1 MSYDFS
7 TLQDKDL
14 EELAQDILSKK
25 MNINFQSF
33 KMGADQGA
41 DLRYAPNNSEN
52 EIIVQ
57 VKHYLSSGLSKLKS
71 SLKKAE
77 LSKVKKL
84 NPKRYILVTSLPL
97 SSKNKEDIINILNPY
112 ILSSGDILGKEDLNY
127 FLRANPEIVKVHFKL
142 WLSSTAVLKRIL
154 KNGVHGRS
162 EFIDSKIK
170 ERIKIFVP
178 NQTHGLSV
186 EILNNKHFILITGAP
201 GIGKTTLADMLT
213 YQLLAE
219 NYELV
224 YVTEIREAEEAFET
238 GAKQV
243 FYFNDF
249 LGTITLDL
257 TSSRNVDSAIINFIE
272 RVKSDKHKRLILT
285 CRTTILNQAKSES
298 EIINNSKIDISQ
310 HEVKIEDYGNLEK
323 AKILYNH
330 IYFSNLSE
338 DLKSVFFKNQFYW
351 KVIKHSNYNP
361 RLVEFFTDIERLQ
374 RIVDYD
380 KEVIDFLDK
389 PERIWEKS
397 YSVQISNNAR
407 LFLSSMFSLGGRF
420 VIVEEK
426 LKAAFEARLDYEVK
440 NSNYQRKGNVF
451 NKVLQELVG
460 AFVIR
465 TIKSTKS
472 SNQAEYKFF
481 NPSIEDFLYFYF
493 SSKDLDEYFNILKA
507 ALFFEQYKNRI
518 TTKIENNSK
527 KIYFGDINYKS
538 LLKIYSER
546 LQYLKS
552 YSGNSEI
559 DTVICLIRLFHWND
573 IKDLVISIMD
583 NLTIASLSW
592 YDRENLIEIL
602 DFIAINKLSSSFS
615 FSFVELLNKISL
627 NIPSHFQIDA
637 LSKLI
642 SKHKIYYDLLDEIKS
657 KNDNYYQEFQ
667 DNINKCWER
676 EIDYFISITYNLNEI
691 TDKNELIEIVNIR
704 KEEIKQINSSLNI
717 DVSDAIDQYIYDY
730 DAQISKNLSKK
741 NEKETVIENLQN
753 NSSVINES
761 LAVNRLFNSEDNAEL
776 MDISFELP
784 F

>member
-1 MSYDFS
+1 MSYNFS

-14 EELAQDILSKK
+14 EELAQDILSKRL
-25 MNINFQSF
+25 NINFQSF

-41 DLRYAPNNSEN
+41 DLRYASNNSEN

-57 VKHYLSSGLSKLKS
+57 VKHYLGSGLSKLKS
-71 SLKKAE
+71 SLKKEE

-97 SSKNKEDIINILNPY
+97 SYKNKEDIINILNPY
-112 ILSSGDILGKEDLNY
+112 ILSSDDILGKEDLNY

-162 EFIDSKIK
+162 EFVDSKIK

-224 YVTEIREAEEAFET
+224 YVTEIREAEEAFES

-272 RVKSDKHKRLILT
+272 RVKSDKNKRLILT

-351 KVIKHSNYNP
+351 KVIMHNNYNP

-374 RIVDYD
+374 RNVEYEV
-380 KEVIDFLDK
+380 EVISFLEN
-389 PERIWEKS
+389 PEKIWEKS
-397 YSVQISNNAR
+397 YTVQISENAR
-407 LFLSSMFSLGGRF
+407 ILLSTMYSLGSRF
-420 VIVEEK
+420 VISEHI
-426 LKAAFEARLDYEVK
+426 LKNAFESRIAFEVK
-440 NSNYQRKGNVF
+440 YNNYQRKGNVF

-460 AFVIR
+460 AFINR
-465 TIKSTKS
+465 TIKIEKYSNST
-472 SNQAEYKFF
+472 EYRFF

-493 SSKDLDEYFNILKA
+493 SSKDLDEYFNIYNSA
-507 ALFFEQYKNRI
+507 YYFEQFKGRI
-518 TTKIENNSK
+518 TTKIGKDSKRIYLDTNNRKKLLDILTSK
-527 KIYFGDINYKS
+527 VSNLNS
-538 LLKIYSER
+538 LT
-546 LQYLKS
+546 
-552 YSGNSEI
+552 GNSEI
-559 DTVICLIRLFHWND
+559 DTVICLIRLFQWKE
-573 IKDLVISIMD
+573 IEIMVVSIMD
-583 NLTIASLSW
+583 NLKINTLSW
-592 YDRENLIEIL
+592 YDREYLIEIL
-602 DFIAINKLSSSFS
+602 DYIANNNLLNRFS
-615 FSFVELLNKISL
+615 FSLDEMFIKLSENL
-627 NIPSHFQIDA
+627 PSHFLIEA

-642 SKHKIYYDLLDEIKS
+642 SRHEIYSDFIVSNQNAWTEFYEVYQSNVNRCWEKELNYFMSNTYKINEIVDETELIEAIRRRKDEIKS
-657 KNDNYYQEFQ
+657 
-667 DNINKCWER
+667 
-676 EIDYFISITYNLNEI
+676 LNQAL
-691 TDKNELIEIVNIR
+691 K
-704 KEEIKQINSSLNI
+704 I
-717 DVSDAIDQYIYDY
+717 DVSPSIEEYVYDY
-730 DAQISKNLSKK
+730 ESQLIKNLTKIS
-741 NEKETVIENLQN
+741 EKEIKIENLQN
-753 NSSVINES
+753 TSSVINES

-776 MDISFELP
+776 MDISF
-784 F
+784 